1 MDSFKTGTITT
12 VDVIR
17 NDKESKINIFDLV
30 VGDVVFVKNGDK
42 VPADIRVFKSDG
54 IKVDNSPLNGETKPV
69 SIGKEPGEKG
79 IEDAMEAQNIMFY
92 STLIK
97 EGTGK
102 GIVIKTGVDTFMG
115 KIADLASSAGDELT
129 TLQREINDFIHLI
142 AGVALGFGFLFF
154 VLGIVID
161 YPIITNF
168 LFCLGIIVAN
178 VPEGLISTV
187 TITLV
192 ITAKKMQRK
201 NVLVKN
207 LQSVETLGSITCI
220 CSDKTGTLTQ
230 NKMKVVHLFYDNEI
244 YKTESY
250 FKDIEVD
257 GRVVCDKV
265 FNSNDT
271 GFKYLQ
277 LNAVCGLEDEFE
289 TEITDDWDKFKTEL
303 NKEIEKNKDTPG
315 FKEDDARAK
324 LKAELAEEF
333 KRFYRDF
340 PEERTSKKKNA
351 SELGIMKFFNKVEDI
366 EEFKKKFPAGMQKI
380 PFSSVYKYSCL
391 IRDKATSEFPFN
403 DGARQYAAF
412 KGAPDLLI
420 KNCQRYMKDGKEYP
434 IDDNFRQRFELANRT
449 FALKGERVLGFA
461 LHRFDENK
469 YDKDFKVEI
478 KFEKVKKAGS
488 DVEETCPA
496 ANFKLNDLC
505 FVGLVGMEDPPRNGV
520 KEAVATCKRAGIK
533 VIMVTGDQTLTAAS
547 IAEQIGIIDDLNN
560 TPELIKYRNR
570 DMTLDEAEKVSNV
583 RNAIYNY

>member
-1 MDSFKTGTITT
+1 MDTFKTGSITY
-12 VDVIR
+12 VEVIR
-17 NDKESKINIFDLV
+17 NGKESKINIFDLV
-30 VGDVVFVKNGDK
+30 VGDVVLVKNGDK

-69 SIGKEPGEKG
+69 SIGNEPGEKG
-79 IEDAMEAQNIMFY
+79 IEDAMEAQNIMFF

-102 GIVIKTGVDTFMG
+102 GIVIKTGVETFMG
-115 KIADLASSAGDELT
+115 KIADLASSAGTEMT

-142 AGVALGFGFLFF
+142 AGVALSIGVGFFI
-154 VLGIVID
+154 LGVIIQ

-168 LFCLGIIVAN
+168 LFCIGIIVAN
-178 VPEGLISTV
+178 VPEGLITTV

-192 ITAKKMQRK
+192 ITAKKMQKK

-257 GRVVCDKV
+257 GKVVCNKMY
-265 FNSNDT
+265 NSNDT

-289 TEITDDWDKFKTEL
+289 TQITDEWDKFKSEL
-303 NKEIEKNKDTPG
+303 NKEIERNKNNPK
-315 FKEDDARAK
+315 FSEDDARAK
-324 LKAELAEEF
+324 LKVELAEEF
-333 KRFYRDF
+333 NKFFKDF

-351 SELGIMKFFNKVEDI
+351 SELGIMKFFNKIEDVES
-366 EEFKKKFPAGMQKI
+366 FKKKFPVGLQKI

-391 IRDKATSEFPFN
+391 IRNKTVNEYPFN
-403 DGARQYAAF
+403 DGARMYAAF

-420 KNCQRYMKDGKEYP
+420 KNCTRYMLDGKEYP
-434 IDDNFRQRFELANRT
+434 IDDIFRQKFELANRT

-461 LHRFDENK
+461 LYRFNENQ
-469 YDKDFKVEI
+469 YDNDFNVEI
-478 KFEKVKKAGS
+478 KFEKIKKPGS
-488 DVEETCPA
+488 SVEETCPS

-520 KEAVATCKRAGIK
+520 KEAISICKKAGIK

-560 TPELIKYRNR
+560 TPELIKYRNK
-570 DMTLDEAEKVSNV
+570 DMTLEEAERVSNV
-583 RNAIYNY
+583 K